1 MNIKSNRGIILI
13 FVLIVISF
21 AVGIVLMINKNA
33 TEKYEKTMNIYFG
46 NQASL
51 YAFTAIKAVSKV
63 LEDDDNNYDSPD
75 DDWYSIP
82 PLPIEGGYIS
92 VKVEPL
98 NAKIDLNKMLYYN
111 KKKKNEAKETR
122 KRYYNAVNK
131 IFEEIYENDNSSE
144 ALNAPSLGVLTDWMD
159 KDTKISEDDG
169 DEQGL
174 YYENNDKTYSVKNN
188 NLETLYELNYIK
200 GFNLLYSKGK
210 NYLTVLSNENKININ
225 FASKKVI
232 EAFLPEISDYSED
245 IISYRQDNPFKDIS
259 QIRNVGI
266 EDETYLKI
274 LKYISVKSSLFK
286 LKILVIVNSLSF
298 NYEAVIKRE
307 NGKTK
312 ILKYIEEA
320 NEDYF

>member
-1 MNIKSNRGIILI
+1 MLKSNRGVILI

-33 TEKYEKTMNIYFG
+33 TEKYEQTMKIYFN

-63 LEDDDNNYDSPD
+63 LEDDDNNYDSQD

-98 NAKIDLNKMLYYN
+98 NAKIDLNKILYEN
-111 KKKKNEAKETR
+111 KKKKNEAKEVR
-122 KRYYNAVNK
+122 KRYHNAVK
-131 IFEEIYENDNSSE
+131 AIFEEIYENDNNSE
-144 ALNAPSLGVLTDWMD
+144 DITTLGVLTDWMD
-159 KDTKISEDDG
+159 KDSKINEDDG

-174 YYENNDKTYSVKNN
+174 YYENNDKTYTIKNN
-188 NLETLYELNYIK
+188 FLETLYELNYIK
-200 GFNLLYSKGK
+200 GFKLLYSKGK
-210 NYLTVLSNENKININ
+210 NYLTVLSQENKININ

-232 EAFLPEISDYSED
+232 EAFLPEIADYSED

-259 QIRNVGI
+259 QIRNIGI
-266 EDETYLKI
+266 DDETYLKI

-286 LKILVIVNSLSF
+286 LKILVIVNSFSF
-298 NYEAVIKRE
+298 NYEAVVKRD